1 MNPNN
6 FLNDGAKSSAEAYYD
21 YQLRKEKLKG
31 IADNAE
37 TAKWLSAE
45 EKSALS
51 EISEREK
58 LELKILSRLM
68 SLTDS
73 SAELLQVKALTDC
86 KTREE
91 CAKSLAETYLRK
103 FEVESVLNRFVSP
116 KTSKEILSAGREKSA
131 KAYQVWGSE
140 SS

>member
-1 MNPNN
+1 MNANN
-6 FLNDGAKSSAEAYYD
+6 FLNDGGKSAQEAYYD
-21 YQLRKEKLKG
+21 FQLRKEKLAG
-31 IADNAE
+31 IADSA
-37 TAKWLSAE
+37 TWLSAD
-45 EKSALS
+45 EKIALKAV
-51 EISEREK
+51 SEREK

-103 FEVESVLNRFVSP
+103 FQTEDILNRFVSP
-116 KTSKEILSAGREKSA
+116 KTSKEILSEGRTKSA
-131 KAYQVWGSE
+131 AVYKVWGGE
-140 SS
+140 T